1 MCFSG
6 GGKYL
11 IIKKFISCGV
21 PYITMRVISL
31 IGFLIIGIKVD
42 AWFLLLVFCSYVI
55 TLFILRYVK
64 LNYLN
69 IGIIFILFLLCA
81 PQILHWPKLVFLYP
95 FFVMGLY
102 MKKEWDFILKHKRII
117 FFFSLLLYIIS
128 YSLFWNK
135 EMIIDVNG
143 QGWILYYPHFSLSIL
158 YLTQHIIR
166 YVVGA
171 FAIAVIVSG
180 VFLIKGNQMLTKIS
194 SMGSLSLELYLI
206 GILIDRYHFQFVTLD
221 RFSYALVCVIL
232 SIVIS
237 FICIVLAKQV
247 RKLPVLDF
255 FIFGKGKYSV
265 TLIDELK
272 K

>member
-1 MCFSG
+1 
-6 GGKYL
+6 
-11 IIKKFISCGV
+11 
-21 PYITMRVISL
+21 
-31 IGFLIIGIKVD
+31 
-42 AWFLLLVFCSYVI
+42 
-55 TLFILRYVK
+55 
-64 LNYLN
+64 
-69 IGIIFILFLLCA
+69 
-81 PQILHWPKLVFLYP
+81 
-95 FFVMGLY
+95 
-102 MKKEWDFILKHKRII
+102 
-117 FFFSLLLYIIS
+117 
-128 YSLFWNK
+128 
-135 EMIIDVNG
+135 
-143 QGWILYYPHFSLSIL
+143 
-158 YLTQHIIR
+158 
-166 YVVGA
+166 
-171 FAIAVIVSG
+171 
-180 VFLIKGNQMLTKIS
+180 MLTKIS